1 MCLTV
6 CVCYS
11 WDVNRLDELP
21 EYMKLCYLVLYNE
34 INSIGR
40 DILKDKNINVIP
52 FLKKSV
58 SIIIRFYNYRF
69 YDKILINNAFNHLK
83 MSGEI
88 YVKHI

>member
-1 MCLTV
+1 MYICV

-34 INSIGR
+34 TNSIGR

-58 SIIIRFYNYRF
+58 SIYGFYNYRF